1 MKVMGLTGG
10 VGMGKSTVAHLLQA
24 RGHAV
29 VDTDVLARQ
38 IVRPG
43 TPALTEIVAAFGPEL
58 LDDAGGLRREAL
70 ARLVFADTAARKRL
84 EAITHPRIRELWQT
98 QLRAWQAESR
108 AVAAVVIPLLY
119 ETQAASAFDVVVC
132 VACSLATQEQRL
144 IARGW
149 SREQIEQRRAA
160 QFPVQEKMERANYV
174 IWTEGLPRH
183 TEAQLDRLLSG
194 WLAA

>member
-132 VACSLATQEQRL
+132 VACNLATQEQRL